1 MKVKTNKKIHIH
13 TNLLKPCEKKYL
25 KITNGSYYK
34 FNGSLTD
41 IEIRTLYQ
49 DSFAVIIPLKNV
61 FQPSGY
67 SVTLQAMACGKPVIL
82 TLTKGL
88 WAPKIFKNLE
98 NCILVKPYSPLQI
111 ENSIRLLE
119 EKINIYKKISE
130 NAIITAREHFSLEK
144 SYFSSYDLFRNFS

>member
-1 MKVKTNKKIHIH
+1 M
-13 TNLLKPCEKKYL
+13 
-25 KITNGSYYK
+25 
-34 FNGSLTD
+34 
-41 IEIRTLYQ
+41 
-49 DSFAVIIPLKNV
+49 
-61 FQPSGY
+61 
-67 SVTLQAMACGKPVIL
+67 QAMACGKPVIL

-130 NAIITAREHFSLEK
+130 NAIITAREYFSLEK
-144 SYFSSYDLFRNFS
+144 SYSSTYDVFKNFN